1 MATCARYVKFLR
13 GTPQAFAALP
23 HKEEDTLYFI
33 CEEDEEV
40 GQLWIGNRL
49 ITQSTDDDSVLNY
62 LNELKDVDTSGAKQD
77 QYLGY
82 DAKQQKWIPMT
93 PEQAISASI
102 MMGAT
107 NTYAGQSGLV
117 PAPAAG
123 DNKKF
128 LRGDGEWVKV
138 EMPEEQMAEI
148 QTQINSKASTTD
160 LNDVKF
166 NLFNVNTKVINIE
179 STLNNFMSNTED
191 KLTTIENDI
200 VKLKNS
206 TTWQKF

>member
-1 MATCARYVKFLR
+1 MANCARYVKFLR

-62 LNELKDVDTSGAKQD
+62 LNELKDVDTSGARQD

-93 PEQAISASI
+93 PEQAISVSV

-107 NTYAGQSGLV
+107 DTYAGQAGLV

-128 LRGDGEWVKV
+128 LRGDGKWVEVSTDASIKTL
-138 EMPEEQMAEI
+138 EAQIESKANQEDLI
-148 QTQINSKASTTD
+148 KINTQITDVAAS
-160 LNDVKF
+160 
-166 NLFNVNTKVINIE
+166 
-179 STLNNFMSNTED
+179 LNNYVKANAYEVKMATVD
-191 KLTTIENDI
+191 KDI
-200 VKLKNS
+200 SKIKDALM
-206 TTWQKF
+206 WHPL

>member
-1 MATCARYVKFLR
+1 MASCARYVKFLR

-33 CEEDEEV
+33 CEKDEEL

-62 LNELKDVDTSGAKQD
+62 LNELKDVDTSGARQD

-82 DAKQQKWIPMT
+82 DASQQKWIPMT
-93 PEQAISASI
+93 PEQAISVSV

-107 NTYAGQSGLV
+107 DTYAGQAGLV

-128 LRGDGEWVKV
+128 LRGDGKWVEVSTDASIKTL
-138 EMPEEQMAEI
+138 EA
-148 QTQINSKASTTD
+148 QIESKASQEDLIKINTQITD
-160 LNDVKF
+160 VA
-166 NLFNVNTKVINIE
+166 V
-179 STLNNFMSNTED
+179 SLNNYVKATAYEAKMATVD
-191 KLTTIENDI
+191 KDI
-200 VKLKNS
+200 SKIKDALM
-206 TTWQKF
+206 WHPL

>member
-1 MATCARYVKFLR
+1 MASCARYVKFLR

-33 CEEDEEV
+33 CEKDEEV

-62 LNELKDVDTSGAKQD
+62 LNELKDVDTSGARQD

-82 DAKQQKWIPMT
+82 DASQQKWIPMT
-93 PEQAISASI
+93 PEQVIQVSV

-107 NTYAGQSGLV
+107 DTYAGQSGLV

-128 LRGDGEWVKV
+128 LRGDGKWVEVSTDASIKTL
-138 EMPEEQMAEI
+138 E
-148 QTQINSKASTTD
+148 TQIESKANQEDLIKINTQITD
-160 LNDVKF
+160 VAA
-166 NLFNVNTKVINIE
+166 
-179 STLNNFMSNTED
+179 SLNNYVKANAYEAKMATVD
-191 KLTTIENDI
+191 KDI
-200 VKLKNS
+200 SKIKDALM
-206 TTWQKF
+206 WHPL

>member
-1 MATCARYVKFLR
+1 MASCARYVKFLR

-33 CEEDEEV
+33 CEKDEEV

-49 ITQSTDDDSVLNY
+49 ITQSTDDDNVLNY
-62 LNELKDVDTSGAKQD
+62 LNELKDVDTSGARQD

-102 MMGAT
+102 MTGAT
-107 NTYAGQSGLV
+107 DTYAGQAGLV

-128 LRGDGEWVKV
+128 LRGDGKWVEVSTDASIKTL
-138 EMPEEQMAEI
+138 E
-148 QTQINSKASTTD
+148 TQIETKANQEDLIKINTQITD
-160 LNDVKF
+160 VAA
-166 NLFNVNTKVINIE
+166 
-179 STLNNFMSNTED
+179 SLNNYVKANAYEAKMATVD
-191 KLTTIENDI
+191 KDI
-200 VKLKNS
+200 SKIKDALM
-206 TTWQKF
+206 WHPL

>member
-1 MATCARYVKFLR
+1 MASCARYVKFLR

-33 CEEDEEV
+33 CEKDEEV

-62 LNELKDVDTSGAKQD
+62 LNELKDVDTSGARQD

-82 DAKQQKWIPMT
+82 DANQQKWIPMT
-93 PEQAISASI
+93 PEQAISASV

-107 NTYAGQSGLV
+107 DTYAGQSGLV

-128 LRGDGEWVKV
+128 LRGDGKWIQV
-138 EMPEEQMAEI
+138 ETVTPLDLQILQAEI
-148 QTQINSKASTTD
+148 NNKATKEDVIAVSTNVQNIARQ
-160 LNDVKF
+160 LNEFVSITSYNNKM
-166 NLFNVNTKVINIE
+166 E
-179 STLNNFMSNTED
+179 SID
-191 KLTTIENDI
+191 KEIASIKDSTIWHS
-200 VKLKNS
+200 L
-206 TTWQKF
+206 

>member
-1 MATCARYVKFLR
+1 MASCARYVKFLR

-33 CEEDEEV
+33 CEKDEEV

-62 LNELKDVDTSGAKQD
+62 LNELKDVDTSGARQD

-82 DAKQQKWIPMT
+82 DASQQKWIPMT
-93 PEQAISASI
+93 PEQVIQVSV

-107 NTYAGQSGLV
+107 DTYAGQSGLV

-128 LRGDGEWVKV
+128 LRGDGKWIQV
-138 EMPEEQMAEI
+138 ETVTPLDLQILQAEI
-148 QTQINSKASTTD
+148 NNKATKEDVITVSTNVQNIARQ
-160 LNDVKF
+160 LNEFVSITSYNNKM
-166 NLFNVNTKVINIE
+166 E
-179 STLNNFMSNTED
+179 SID
-191 KLTTIENDI
+191 KEIASIKDSTIWHS
-200 VKLKNS
+200 L
-206 TTWQKF
+206 

>member
-1 MATCARYVKFLR
+1 MASCARYVKFLR

-33 CEEDEEV
+33 CEKDEEV

-62 LNELKDVDTSGAKQD
+62 LNELKDVDTSGARQD

-82 DAKQQKWIPMT
+82 DASQQKWIPMT
-93 PEQAISASI
+93 PEQAISVSV

-107 NTYAGQSGLV
+107 DTYAGQAGLV

-128 LRGDGEWVKV
+128 LRGDGKWVEVSTDASIKTL
-138 EMPEEQMAEI
+138 EA
-148 QTQINSKASTTD
+148 QIESKASQEDLIKINTQITD
-160 LNDVKF
+160 VA
-166 NLFNVNTKVINIE
+166 V
-179 STLNNFMSNTED
+179 SLNNYVKATAYEAKMATVD
-191 KLTTIENDI
+191 KDI
-200 VKLKNS
+200 SKIKDALM
-206 TTWQKF
+206 WHPL

>member
-1 MATCARYVKFLR
+1 MANCARYVKFLR

-33 CEEDEEV
+33 CEKDEEV

-62 LNELKDVDTSGAKQD
+62 LNELKDVDTSGARQD

-82 DAKQQKWIPMT
+82 DANQQKWIPMT
-93 PEQAISASI
+93 PEQAISASV

-107 NTYAGQSGLV
+107 DTYAGQSGLV

-128 LRGDGEWVKV
+128 LRGDGKWVEVSTDASIKTL
-138 EMPEEQMAEI
+138 EA
-148 QTQINSKASTTD
+148 QIESKASQEDLIKINTQITD
-160 LNDVKF
+160 VAA
-166 NLFNVNTKVINIE
+166 
-179 STLNNFMSNTED
+179 SLNNYVKANAYEAKMATVD
-191 KLTTIENDI
+191 KDI
-200 VKLKNS
+200 SKIKDALM
-206 TTWQKF
+206 WHPL

>member
-1 MATCARYVKFLR
+1 MASCARYVKFLR

-33 CEEDEEV
+33 CEKDEEV

-62 LNELKDVDTSGAKQD
+62 LNELKDVDTSGARQD

-93 PEQAISASI
+93 PEQAISASV

-107 NTYAGQSGLV
+107 DTYDGQSGLV

-128 LRGDGEWVKV
+128 LRGDGKWVEVSTDASIKTL
-138 EMPEEQMAEI
+138 E
-148 QTQINSKASTTD
+148 TQIESKANQEDLIKINTQITD
-160 LNDVKF
+160 VAA
-166 NLFNVNTKVINIE
+166 
-179 STLNNFMSNTED
+179 SLNNYVKANAYEAKMATVD
-191 KLTTIENDI
+191 KDI
-200 VKLKNS
+200 SKIKDALM
-206 TTWQKF
+206 WHPL